1 MILNNRRFI
10 IVSKYFRCLAGQ
22 AVKRKE
28 INRLE
33 NTLAQREREL
43 EKANSLAQ
51 TCQEEA
57 AKYARRVGD
66 LEQELKSLLT
76 DKALKAN
83 AEIQKLSDHL
93 NEVKEQC
100 ETLRR
105 EKNELERKLEETLA
119 GNDENMRQ
127 IIAEQEKE
135 AVGEYNK
142 EYLEIHEKAVQR
154 VRQEAQIEIVQLS

>member
-1 MILNNRRFI
+1 M
-10 IVSKYFRCLAGQ
+10 AGQ

-33 NTLAQREREL
+33 NTLAQKEKEV
-43 EKANSLAQ
+43 EKATFLAQ

-57 AKYARRVGD
+57 AKYAKRVNE

-76 DKALKAN
+76 EKAMKAN

-93 NEVKEQC
+93 NDTKKLCETLQKEKAELEHKLEKTLAGNE

-105 EKNELERKLEETLA
+105 LYKE
-119 GNDENMRQ
+119 MM
-127 IIAEQEKE
+127 AEQEKE